1 MSGGGKG
8 GSQTTQVTIPP
19 WLEQAAQRNI
29 AKAEDISQ
37 TGFVPYM
44 GPDVAAFTPMQ
55 QAAFQNTG
63 LAAQAFGLAAPADP
77 MAGMPQAYDFGGMSA
92 YSSYPLYSQSLANL
106 QAVAPGQFAALQAPF
121 INSQTGAAPGTPYMT
136 GAQQAAAT
144 AAAAPAAPAAASA
157 SVPTWKQQ
165 NYASERDWRMDWGR

>member
-1 MSGGGKG
+1 MSGGKG
-8 GSQTTQVTIPP
+8 GSQTTSVTIPA

-44 GPDVAAFTPMQ
+44 GPDVAAFSPMQ
-55 QAAFQNTG
+55 IASMQGTSQAAS
-63 LAAQAFGLAAPADP
+63 AFGLPGGDP
-77 MAGMPQAYDFGGMSA
+77 MAGMPQAQTFAGGLQG

-121 INSQTGAAPGTPYMT
+121 INPVTGAIPDTPYMT
-136 GAQQAAAT
+136 GAQEAAAA
-144 AAAAPAAPAAASA
+144 AAAAPAAPATSA
-157 SVPTWKQQ
+157 SDPRWKQMGFESQ
-165 NYASERDWRMDWGR
+165 GDYMANWGR